1 VQLVTIE
8 VLGPLRIK
16 AGEGLMNSLGRCKSL
31 GEILSSLLA
40 VLSLDPDFGRPVS
53 VADLQ
58 RYLIVLVNGSV
69 VDQSIIDM
77 ELGEVDRVVILP
89 LSHGG

>member
-1 VQLVTIE
+1 LATIE
-8 VLGPLRIK
+8 MLGPLRIM

-31 GEILSSLLA
+31 RQILSSLLT
-40 VLSLDPDFGRPVS
+40 VLRADPDFGQPVTLE
-53 VADLQ
+53 DLQ

-69 VDQSIIDM
+69 TDQSIIDM